1 MMSGR
6 LDRRITIQSK
16 TESQDAFGAP
26 IAAWVSFAAVWAERI
41 EMSGREFFTAQQVTP
56 EVIRKYRIRWVSNLT
71 TLNRILDEDGEPF
84 DIVRVAEVGRRH
96 WLELTVKVPTNG

>member
-26 IAAWVSFAAVWAERI
+26 IATWASWASVWAERL
-41 EMSGREFFTAQQVTP
+41 EMSGREYFTAQQVTP
-56 EVIRKYRIRWVSNLT
+56 EVMRKYRIRWMSNLT

-84 DIVRVAEVGRRH
+84 DIVRVVEIGRREG
-96 WLELTVKVPTNG
+96 LELTVKVPTNG